1 MKRGGDADVR
11 FAILGGDRRMAHL
24 CGLLLR
30 DGHKVSSFA
39 LEKAELPKEIPKAGC
54 LQSAVYGTDCVVLP
68 TPAENGGLLNTPLS
82 SELLSMKELIAAL
95 WKGQILCAGR
105 LSDRS
110 TLSAVKAGL
119 HVKDIMQ
126 RPDFVYGNAALTAE
140 GALEKL
146 MANSEKSLW
155 DSDVLITGFGRIGKI
170 VSLRLLAL
178 GARPVVVARKAGD
191 RAFAEALGIRALEYS
206 ALEGEIGDFD
216 FIINTVPDR
225 VITEAMLCCCE
236 SGTVILELASPPGGF
251 DKNLAENIGLCV
263 LSAPGLPGKSSPYTG
278 AVLMKK
284 AIYEAIK
291 EQEE

>member
-1 MKRGGDADVR
+1 
-11 FAILGGDRRMAHL
+11 MAHL
-24 CGLLLR
+24 CVLLMR
-30 DGHKVSSFA
+30 DGHKVNSFA
-39 LEKAELPKEIPKAGC
+39 LEKAELTEEIPRAGC
-54 LQSAVYGTDCVVLP
+54 LQSAVYGADCVVLP
-68 TPAENGGLLNTPLS
+68 TPAENGGLLNTQLS

-105 LSDRS
+105 LSDQS
-110 TLSAVKAGL
+110 VLGAVKAGL

-126 RPDFVYGNAALTAE
+126 RPEFVYGNAALTAE

-170 VSLRLLAL
+170 LSLRLKAL
-178 GARPVVVARKAGD
+178 GARPVVAARNAAD
-191 RAFAEALGIRALEYS
+191 RALAETLGIRAVEYE

-216 FIINTVPDR
+216 FIVNTVPDR

-251 DKNLAENIGLCV
+251 DKNLAGNIGLRV
-263 LSAPGLPGKSSPYTG
+263 LSAPGLPGRSSPYTG

-291 EQEE
+291 EQED